1 MRFAKRVCLL
11 LALLASSGCSDDQ
24 TSGAARSGD
33 TGLLA
38 IEDLGCGV
46 CHVIP
51 GVSWPQSNVGPS
63 LVGFGNR
70 AFVAGVVPNNRDN
83 VASFI
88 QNATTYVDKG
98 AMPPIK
104 MTGQQASDI
113 ADYLR
118 TLQTEAD
125 Q

>member
-1 MRFAKRVCLL
+1 MRIAKRVYLL
-11 LALLASSGCSDDQ
+11 LATLGIAGCSDVQ
-24 TSGAARSGD
+24 TSGSARSGD

-38 IEDLGCGV
+38 MEDLGCGV

-51 GVSWPQSNVGPS
+51 GVSWPQSDVGPS

-70 AFVAGVVPNNRDN
+70 AFVAGVLPNNRDN

-88 QNATTYVDKG
+88 QNATAYVDKG

-104 MTGQQASDI
+104 MTGQQARDI

-118 TLQTEAD
+118 KLQTEASP
-125 Q
+125 